1 MKKLRTIMTVL
12 AVIAISVS
20 CGVPAHSQSSIGDL
34 NKKIDTGVIKTDE
47 VPDTGSTASAA
58 PAESLST
65 ILDSKGPNGYDGS
78 GNNSCGQYAT
88 STVFNFYGLDETYPV
103 TLKNMNPTG
112 SFTAPDRIVDYW
124 KKNGIA
130 ADYKNK
136 CTLADI
142 KKQLDSGN
150 PAVCMVDADGS
161 GHWVTIIGYNKNAD
175 GSIKSFVMRD
185 SYWGVNSNKEM
196 PVDEFEKRWTKPL
209 KGTHPVLGT
218 VLDYDRLLIT
228 PKGKS
233 DGGFSIK
240 DFLNL
245 PNNFSTALNDQIA
258 SGANQFVLALGQD
271 ITKIKSIKDF
281 DIKKVNFPRAIAG
294 AAEVLTAIPQ
304 KLVFGLPGTAL
315 KDGGDAIKNWG
326 AKMSQKGGAF
336 DKIVGGAATGVGTA
350 VNAAGKAVTA
360 AGNAV
365 SSVVDSGFKGIRKI
379 FGW

>member
-1 MKKLRTIMTVL
+1 MKKIRFILTAVL
-12 AVIAISVS
+12 AFSILFSVS
-20 CGVPAHSQSSIGDL
+20 MPSFAQSSIGDL
-34 NKKIDTGVIKTDE
+34 NKKIDTGDIKTDTA
-47 VPDTGSTASAA
+47 PSADSTSAA
-58 PAESLST
+58 SAESLST
-65 ILDSKGPNGYDGS
+65 VLDSKGPNGYDGS

-124 KKNGIA
+124 KKSGIDV
-130 ADYKNK
+130 DYKNK
-136 CTLADI
+136 CTLNDI

-161 GHWVTIIGYNKNAD
+161 GHWITITGYNKNAD

-185 SYWGVNSNKEM
+185 SYWGVRSNHEM
-196 PVDEFEKRWTKPL
+196 SVEEFEKRWTKPL
-209 KGTHPVLGT
+209 KGTNAILGT
-218 VLDYDRLLIT
+218 VLDYDHLLIT

-233 DGGFSIK
+233 DGGFSLK
-240 DFLNL
+240 NLLNL

-258 SGANQFVLALGQD
+258 NGANQFCLALGQD
-271 ITKIKSIKDF
+271 VTKIKSIKDF

-294 AAEVLTAIPQ
+294 AAEVLTALPQ
-304 KLVFGLPGTAL
+304 KLMFGLPGTAL

-326 AKMSQKGGAF
+326 AKMSQKGGTL
-336 DKIVGGAATGVGTA
+336 DKIVGGAATGVGTV
-350 VNAAGKAVTA
+350 VNTAGKGLTA

-365 SSVVDSGFKGIRKI
+365 SSVVDSGFKGLRKI